1 MEIMHLLSKT
11 PMEAC
16 KWIYSCKEFSV
27 DFEYVS
33 EWKLLFN
40 ILIFLS

>member
-1 MEIMHLLSKT
+1 MEIMHLLSKI

-27 DFEYVS
+27 DFECLWMKTFV
-33 EWKLLFN
+33 
-40 ILIFLS
+40 